1 MLFEFFDDLHVN
13 ILLERYD
20 IIYKF
25 ISFEPAPL
33 GELRMLCLDVHLT
46 IRAVEA
52 QQKPLLLL
60 ATVATFP

>member
-1 MLFEFFDDLHVN
+1 MLFEFFDDLHIN
-13 ILLERYD
+13 IPFERYD

-33 GELRMLCLDVHLT
+33 RKLGMLCLDVHLI
-46 IRAVEA
+46 IRAMEA